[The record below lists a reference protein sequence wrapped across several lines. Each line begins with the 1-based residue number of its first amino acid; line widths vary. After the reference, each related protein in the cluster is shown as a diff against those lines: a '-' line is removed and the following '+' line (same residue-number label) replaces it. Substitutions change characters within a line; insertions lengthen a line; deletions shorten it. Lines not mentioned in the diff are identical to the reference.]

1 MIKFCF
7 HLFNFKT
14 MEEIDPDPRSRAL
27 IPLKFMNWIELADYV
42 NRPRD
47 IDPRHINSR
56 LTLNQIKELEEAFS
70 GNHRELVDGFTYMR
84 GRGITNPRTQ
94 YVLLE
99 RFAKDH
105 GILTSNYVVHALSNG
120 NGRNGNGLEAHV

>member
-14 MEEIDPDPRSRAL
+14 MEEIDPGPRSRAL
-27 IPLKFMNWIELADYV
+27 IPLKFMKPIELVDYF
-42 NRPRD
+42 NRPEG

-70 GNHRELVDGFTYMR
+70 GNHRELADTVTYLR
-84 GRGITNPRTQ
+84 TKGITDPGTQ
-94 YVLLE
+94 YMLLE

-105 GILTSNYVVHALSNG
+105 GILTSNYVIHALSG

>member
-7 HLFNFKT
+7 NLFNFKT
-14 MEEIDPDPRSRAL
+14 MEEIDPGPRSRAL
-27 IPLKFMNWIELADYV
+27 IPLKFMNLIELADYV

-47 IDPRHINSR
+47 IDPRDINSR
-56 LTLNQIKELEEAFS
+56 LTTNEIVEIQQVF
-70 GNHRELVDGFTYMR
+70 GGDQRELVDAFTYMR

-99 RFAKDH
+99 RFAKDY
-105 GILTSNYVVHALSNG
+105 GILTSDYVVLALSNG